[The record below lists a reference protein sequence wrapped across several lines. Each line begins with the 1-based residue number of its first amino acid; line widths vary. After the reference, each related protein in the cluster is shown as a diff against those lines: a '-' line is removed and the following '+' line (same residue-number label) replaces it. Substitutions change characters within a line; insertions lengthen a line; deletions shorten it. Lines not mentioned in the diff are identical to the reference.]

1 MLNNLVACFL
11 QVGNYHFQVY
21 SHGQVADSDSAMSLI
36 FGREF
41 PEDRKLNHAPM
52 IFIPDSFV
60 FKELTEKVGHFD
72 EFIRHSLI
80 TVETSQVKYETV

>member
-1 MLNNLVACFL
+1 MFM

-21 SHGQVADSDSAMSLI
+21 SHGQVADCDSAISQFLE
-36 FGREF
+36 REF

-52 IFIPDSFV
+52 IIPDSFIL
-60 FKELTEKVGHFD
+60 KELTEKVGHFD